1 MPTRIGRMCCKVV
14 NANLV
19 GDMNVMSTL
28 VCIQRA
34 IECMKEENV
43 EIGTKFGYDPD
54 IDGETCN
61 DYTVTREGEN
71 SFKAE
76 IKLNYECA

>member
-1 MPTRIGRMCCKVV
+1 
-14 NANLV
+14 
-19 GDMNVMSTL
+19 
-28 VCIQRA
+28 
-34 IECMKEENV
+34 MKEENV
-43 EIGTKFGYDPD
+43 EIGTKFDYDPD

-61 DYTVTREGEN
+61 DYTVTREGEK

>member
-1 MPTRIGRMCCKVV
+1 
-14 NANLV
+14 
-19 GDMNVMSTL
+19 
-28 VCIQRA
+28 
-34 IECMKEENV
+34 MKEENV